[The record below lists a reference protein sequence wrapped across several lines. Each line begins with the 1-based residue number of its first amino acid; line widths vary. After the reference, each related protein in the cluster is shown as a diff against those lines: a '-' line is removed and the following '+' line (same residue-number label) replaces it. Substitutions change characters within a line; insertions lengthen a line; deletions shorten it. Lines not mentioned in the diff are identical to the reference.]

1 MGAKPA
7 KRQGLWL
14 WSPACTRARRA
25 LRNAGRWSIVHTPA
39 EVDWEMKAISVL
51 FVLFV
56 MAMAVVV
63 AAQPVNPV
71 GALPAPE
78 HGMEPVWMVLSG
90 AALLALASVVRRY
103 IP

>member
-1 MGAKPA
+1 
-7 KRQGLWL
+7 
-14 WSPACTRARRA
+14 
-25 LRNAGRWSIVHTPA
+25 
-39 EVDWEMKAISVL
+39 MKATSIL
-51 FVLFV
+51 FALIV

-71 GALPAPE
+71 GVLPAPE
-78 HGMEPVWMVLSG
+78 HAMEPVWMVLSG